1 MLIVFRN
8 YSLLRLGTYNKY
20 GYGAEHVLRLRVRKI
35 LGTIAELFGQFDA
48 NLSVN
53 TDYYIQYLCV
63 PNTLPNTD

>member
-35 LGTIAELFGQFDA
+35 LGTIAELFGRFDA
-48 NLSVN
+48 NLSVD
-53 TDYYIQYLCV
+53 TDYYQQYLCLRIYFMD
-63 PNTLPNTD
+63 T